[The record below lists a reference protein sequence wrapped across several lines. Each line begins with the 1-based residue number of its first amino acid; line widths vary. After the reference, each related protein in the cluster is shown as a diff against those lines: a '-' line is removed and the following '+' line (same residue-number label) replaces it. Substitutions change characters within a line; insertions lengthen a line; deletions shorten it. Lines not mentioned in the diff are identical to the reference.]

1 MDHAEKVGRV
11 TNSIFLNLTV
21 QPTDQMG
28 NVINR
33 GFVRKLYF
41 KTCEKPFSLKT
52 SKTGGLCRLE
62 FCLKPND
69 KELWGIV
76 WWLRSKVNSRLP
88 PSSHTS
94 CCFMLRAPVLSF
106 TATASK
112 QKVMVTMLTK
122 KHKERLCVICAA
134 VLHFRSLLFQTLPSS
149 IVQNNM

>member
-69 KELWGIV
+69 KELWGNCLVAQEQSEFQAPTLKPHFLLLHAACTCALIY
-76 WWLRSKVNSRLP
+76 SYSFKTE
-88 PSSHTS
+88 SHGDN
-94 CCFMLRAPVLSF
+94 VD
-106 TATASK
+106 
-112 QKVMVTMLTK
+112 QK
-122 KHKERLCVICAA
+122 A
-134 VLHFRSLLFQTLPSS
+134 
-149 IVQNNM
+149 